1 MAGFRNIL
9 VHGYKEIDDSKIYD
23 FLQKNLTDLVL
34 YLEELSC
41 LLEKSWSESETDE
54 NKNQK

>member
-23 FLQKNLTDLVL
+23 FLQTNLADLDL

-41 LLEKSWSESETDE
+41 VLDKSLSEGETDE
-54 NKNQK
+54 NKN